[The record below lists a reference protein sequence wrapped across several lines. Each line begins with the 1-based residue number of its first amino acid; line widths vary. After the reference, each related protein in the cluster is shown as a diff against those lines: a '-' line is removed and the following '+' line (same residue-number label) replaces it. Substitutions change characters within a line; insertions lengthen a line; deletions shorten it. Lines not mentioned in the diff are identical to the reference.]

1 MVRRSAK
8 MLLALMFLSA
18 AGCSAINDYCLKTE
32 TGLRNSILAQKAWGE
47 WSWCYEELDR
57 PWDFALGFKAG
68 YRDILGGGNG
78 CQPTLPPREYWKPA
92 YETPAGRQ
100 RINAWFD
107 GFSHGA
113 LAAQQDGMSGMGELP
128 ISPTARHNLMSARS
142 TVNPDCFDSESSGSA
157 GGESVLPAP
166 DAGMSLGGVETP
178 DSVEIPTIPDFPPPR
193 PVDASRADSYD
204 RN

>member
-68 YRDILGGGNG
+68 YRDILGGGMVASQLCLPGNTG
-78 CQPTLPPREYWKPA
+78 SPLTRRQP
-92 YETPAGRQ
+92 
-100 RINAWFD
+100 D
-107 GFSHGA
+107 
-113 LAAQQDGMSGMGELP
+113 
-128 ISPTARHNLMSARS
+128 
-142 TVNPDCFDSESSGSA
+142 DSELTRGLTASHTELWPLSRMACPEWVSCR
-157 GGESVLPAP
+157 
-166 DAGMSLGGVETP
+166 
-178 DSVEIPTIPDFPPPR
+178 FR
-193 PVDASRADSYD
+193 PQRVTT
-204 RN
+204 